1 MQSCQRCGRT
11 LPEDEPSC
19 PECGTQPP
27 AVDAARRAPLR
38 ALESKGRDAG
48 APLVA
53 LVSAPGGGQSAL
65 SRSALRPEA
74 RAESGP
80 DAGSGADRVTVTV
93 GGTTAAGAERA
104 PRPQPFGEE
113 RTGSQSRASGAW
125 AKGRGEGAKILAL
138 RPEAEEARPEPHTEN
153 ARAAAA
159 DATAPVVPVGTADE
173 AVRAPSAPSPSASSP
188 SPSSPAQD
196 AGSSGV
202 LSTRQSLQTASTSGE
217 HRRPPVLASES
228 LRADL
233 APNVPGRGRIRVV
246 ALTLGAAGAA
256 LVPAV
261 AGLTPAALALAAAM
275 ALIAALGVARL
286 DYRRRASGLLAL
298 ALPGVIASSVLAAP
312 VGGPPHGAL
321 LALAVSGLA
330 GALYFRARYRAS
342 LLARGLVAGWVVVGA
357 AWLLSSH
364 VFGDLGEV
372 EAAWQSW
379 LPTVAAATLAPL
391 LALALLSFMTHNST
405 GGCAAWATTLL
416 AWLAVYEV
424 IAYAATV
431 FPASGPAGAGEWR
444 LGVAMGAVATP
455 MLATVTAIAVAQ
467 LLVVASGGGREEKA
481 A

>member
-38 ALESKGRDAG
+38 ALDSPRRDAA

-53 LVSAPGGGQSAL
+53 VASAPTAGQSAL
-65 SRSALRPEA
+65 QRNALQPVA
-74 RAESGP
+74 LAESGP
-80 DAGSGADRVTVTV
+80 RAERDADGAAVTVV
-93 GGTTAAGAERA
+93 GTTGTTGAGAERA
-104 PRPQPFGEE
+104 PKPQPFGEE

-138 RPEAEEARPEPHTEN
+138 RPEAGEARPEPHAEAEN
-153 ARAAAA
+153 TSAPAPEAPPP
-159 DATAPVVPVGTADE
+159 DAPVSATDE
-173 AVRAPSAPSPSASSP
+173 AGRAPSTPTPSSP
-188 SPSSPAQD
+188 SQD
-196 AGSSGV
+196 AASSGV
-202 LSTRQSLQTASTSGE
+202 LSTRQSLQTASASGE

-246 ALTLGAAGAA
+246 ALALGAAGAA
-256 LVPAV
+256 LVPAI

-275 ALIAALGVARL
+275 ALIAGLGAARL

-298 ALPGVIASSVLAAP
+298 ALPGLIASSVLAAP

-342 LLARGLVAGWVVVGA
+342 LLARGLVAAWVVVGA

-364 VFGDLGEV
+364 VFADLGAV

-379 LPTVAAATLAPL
+379 LPTVVAATLAPL
-391 LALALLSFMTHNST
+391 LALALLSFMTHTST

-431 FPASGPAGAGEWR
+431 FPAGAPAWTGGWR
-444 LGVAMGAVATP
+444 LGVALGAVATP

-467 LLVVASGGGREEKA
+467 LLVVASGGGREEKPA
-481 A
+481 